1 MDLRL
6 FPLQIYDISANSL
19 SSIVPFS
26 FISVPKRSKI
36 PLIRSKQTYYT
47 FPIKSECGKEQAA
60 EGNNGWMRMETELTA
75 EGNRAGCVDEYQRWY
90 SPIHQDVSSGKP

>member
-60 EGNNGWMRMETELTA
+60 EGN
-75 EGNRAGCVDEYQRWY
+75 RAGCVDEYQRWY
-90 SPIHQDVSSGKP
+90 SPIHQDVSNGKP